1 MSSKSSFAIP
11 LSRRELL
18 ALAAAAAVPGRA
30 PAAGKQG
37 PAAESPAQSFV
48 ALTQGQDRRKNVTAA
63 LTAIDDQVRPRL
75 KRKKYVLIKPN
86 FVSVERQLA
95 ATHADAIRGI
105 LDYLAPRF
113 KGPIVIAE
121 ASRQS
126 TMQGY
131 ETFLYS
137 RLPGEFR
144 SQKVQLIDLNE
155 EAQFRPLQIVDPN
168 LHFTPVRL
176 AARLFDPDAFIIGS
190 AMPKAHNYA
199 VATLSVKNMAMGAP
213 LHSSSKEAAAWQ
225 DKPKYH
231 AGYRQMHLNLLLT
244 AKALQPHWGAAVID
258 GFEGMEN
265 DGPVNGTPVDHKIAI
280 ASTDFIAADRV
291 GIEAMAI
298 NPDWVGYL
306 NYCAEAGLGCYD
318 LSKIEL
324 RGDTP
329 LDAVRKTYKLHSQIK
344 QQLQWLG
351 PLKPV

>member
-1 MSSKSSFAIP
+1 MVS
-11 LSRRELL
+11 LSRRDLL
-18 ALAAAAAVPGRA
+18 ALAAAAAVPGRSA
-30 PAAGKQG
+30 EPPARPLVSLVQG
-37 PAAESPAQSFV
+37 EE
-48 ALTQGQDRRKNVTAA
+48 RRKNITAA
-63 LTAIDDQVRPRL
+63 LVAVDDQVRPQL

-95 ATHADAIRGI
+95 ATHVDTIRGI

-126 TMQGY
+126 TFQGY
-131 ETFLYS
+131 ETFLYN

-144 SQKVQLIDLNE
+144 SQKLQLLDLNE
-155 EAQFRPLQIVDPN
+155 EAKIHPLQIVDPN

-176 AARLFDPDAFIIGS
+176 AARLFDPDAFVISS
-190 AMPKAHNYA
+190 AMLKAHNYV

-213 LHSSSKEAAAWQ
+213 LHSSSKETKAWQ

-244 AKALQPHWGAAVID
+244 AKALHPYWGVAVID

-265 DGPVNGTPVDHKIAI
+265 DGPVNGTPIEHKIAI

-291 GIEAMAI
+291 GIETMGV
-298 NPDWVGYL
+298 NPEWVGYL
-306 NYCAEAGLGCYD
+306 NYCAEAGLGCFD
-318 LSKIEL
+318 LSRIEL
-324 RGDTP
+324 RGNRAVE
-329 LDAVRKTYKLHSQIK
+329 AVRKTYKLHPQVQ
-344 QQLQWLG
+344 QQLQWMG
-351 PLKPV
+351 PLKTA

>member
-1 MSSKSSFAIP
+1 MVS
-11 LSRRELL
+11 LSRRELM

-30 PAAGKQG
+30 
-37 PAAESPAQSFV
+37 AEPQARSFV
-48 ALTQGQDRRKNVTAA
+48 ALTQGPERRQNITAA
-63 LTAIDDQVRPRL
+63 LVAIDDQIRPQL

-113 KGPIVIAE
+113 KGPVIIAE

-126 TMQGY
+126 TFQGY
-131 ETFLYS
+131 ETFLYN
-137 RLPGEFR
+137 RLPGEFH
-144 SQKVQLIDLNE
+144 SQKVQLVDLNE
-155 EAQFRPLQIVDPN
+155 EAKFRTLQIVDPN

-213 LHSSSKEAAAWQ
+213 LHSAPKETTAWH

-244 AKALQPHWGAAVID
+244 AQALQPHWGAAVID

-291 GIEAMAI
+291 GVEAMGI
-298 NPDWVGYL
+298 NAEWVGYL
-306 NYCAEAGLGCYD
+306 NYCAEAGLGRYD
-318 LSKIEL
+318 LSQIEMCGNATL
-324 RGDTP
+324 A
-329 LDAVRKTYKLHSQIK
+329 AVRKSYKLHSQIK

-351 PLKPV
+351 PLKQA

>member
-1 MSSKSSFAIP
+1 M
-11 LSRRELL
+11 L

-30 PAAGKQG
+30 AETPAR
-37 PAAESPAQSFV
+37 SLV
-48 ALTQGQDRRKNVTAA
+48 ALTQGPARRKHVTAA
-63 LTAIDDQVRPRL
+63 LEAIDGQIRPQL

-126 TMQGY
+126 TLQGY
-131 ETFLYS
+131 ETFLYN

-144 SQKVQLIDLNE
+144 SQKVQLVDLNE
-155 EAQFRPLQIVDPN
+155 EARFHPLEIVDPN

-176 AARLFDPDAFIIGS
+176 AARLFDPDAFVIAS
-190 AMPKAHNYA
+190 AMPKAHNYV

-213 LHSSSKEAAAWQ
+213 LHSSSKETTAWQ

-244 AKALQPHWGAAVID
+244 AKALQPNWGAAVID

-265 DGPVNGTPVDHKIAI
+265 DGPVDGTPVDHKIAI

-291 GIEAMAI
+291 GIEAMGV

-306 NYCAEAGLGCYD
+306 NYCAEAGLGCFD
-318 LSKIEL
+318 LSRIEL
-324 RGDTP
+324 RGNAT
-329 LDAVRKTYKLHSQIK
+329 LEAVRKTYKLHSQVK
-344 QQLQWLG
+344 RQLQWMG
-351 PLKPV
+351 PLKPA

>member
-1 MSSKSSFAIP
+1 MVS

-18 ALAAAAAVPGRA
+18 ALAAAAAVPS
-30 PAAGKQG
+30 
-37 PAAESPAQSFV
+37 PAAEPPARSLV
-48 ALTQGQDRRKNVTAA
+48 ALIQGQERRNNVTAA
-63 LTAIDDQVRPRL
+63 LTAIDAQIRPQL

-86 FVSVERQLA
+86 FVSVQRQLA

-121 ASRQS
+121 ASRENTS
-126 TMQGY
+126 QGY
-131 ETFLYS
+131 ETYLYN

-144 SQKVQLIDLNE
+144 SQKVQLVDLNE
-155 EAQFRPLQIVDPN
+155 EAKIHPFQIVDPN

-176 AARLFDPDAFIIGS
+176 AARLFDPDAFVIAS
-190 AMPKAHNYA
+190 AMPKAHNYV
-199 VATLSVKNMAMGAP
+199 VATLSVKNMAMGSP
-213 LHSSSKEAAAWQ
+213 LHSSSKEAKAWQ

-244 AKALQPHWGAAVID
+244 AKALRPNWGAAVID

-291 GIEAMAI
+291 GIEAMGV
-298 NPDWVGYL
+298 NPEWVGYL
-306 NYCAEAGLGCYD
+306 NYCAEAGLGCFD
-318 LSKIEL
+318 LSRIDL
-324 RGDTP
+324 RGNAT
-329 LDAVRKTYKLHSQIK
+329 LEAVRKTYKLHSQVK
-344 QQLQWLG
+344 QQLQWMG
-351 PLKPV
+351 PLKQA

>member
-1 MSSKSSFAIP
+1 M
-11 LSRRELL
+11 L

-30 PAAGKQG
+30 AETPAR
-37 PAAESPAQSFV
+37 SLV
-48 ALTQGQDRRKNVTAA
+48 ALTQGPERRKNVTAA
-63 LTAIDDQVRPRL
+63 LDAIDGQIRPQL

-126 TMQGY
+126 TLQGY
-131 ETFLYS
+131 ETFLYN

-144 SQKVQLIDLNE
+144 SQKVQLVDLNE
-155 EAQFRPLQIVDPN
+155 EARFHPLEIVDPN

-176 AARLFDPDAFIIGS
+176 AARLFDPDAFVIAS
-190 AMPKAHNYA
+190 AMPKAHNYV

-213 LHSSSKEAAAWQ
+213 LHSSSKETTAWQ

-244 AKALQPHWGAAVID
+244 AKALQPNWGAAVID

-265 DGPVNGTPVDHKIAI
+265 DGPVDGTPVDHKIAI

-291 GIEAMAI
+291 GIEAMGV

-306 NYCAEAGLGCYD
+306 NYCAEAGLGCFD
-318 LSKIEL
+318 LSRIEL
-324 RGDTP
+324 RGNAT
-329 LDAVRKTYKLHSQIK
+329 LEAVRKTYKLHSQVK
-344 QQLQWLG
+344 RQLQWMG
-351 PLKPV
+351 PLKPA